1 MSFHVGKV
9 IFVETQ
15 TKTTDFMRKED
26 FTGIRGN
33 AFSIFLIFTM
43 MHERISLWKF
53 ISASYER
60 FCFFIETYINIF

>member
-1 MSFHVGKV
+1 
-9 IFVETQ
+9 
-15 TKTTDFMRKED
+15 MRKED

-33 AFSIFLIFTM
+33 AFSIFLIFTV